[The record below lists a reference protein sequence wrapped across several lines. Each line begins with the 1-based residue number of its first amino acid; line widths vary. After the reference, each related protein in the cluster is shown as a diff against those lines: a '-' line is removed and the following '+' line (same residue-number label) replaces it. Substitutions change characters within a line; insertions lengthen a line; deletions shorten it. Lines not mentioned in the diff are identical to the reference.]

1 MVMPR
6 LISVRL
12 QPNSFCNG
20 SMKKPMV
27 LNGNG
32 EAPKAVP
39 TKLAAKAFQPRL
51 NSPPDVT
58 PGSADVAFWLMVAS
72 IPAWE

>member
-1 MVMPR
+1 
-6 LISVRL
+6 LK
-12 QPNSFCNG
+12 G
-20 SMKKPMV
+20 S
-27 LNGNG
+27 G

-51 NSPPDVT
+51 NSPPEGR
-58 PGSADVAFWLMVAS
+58 PGPADGAGGAAGVAFWLMLAS